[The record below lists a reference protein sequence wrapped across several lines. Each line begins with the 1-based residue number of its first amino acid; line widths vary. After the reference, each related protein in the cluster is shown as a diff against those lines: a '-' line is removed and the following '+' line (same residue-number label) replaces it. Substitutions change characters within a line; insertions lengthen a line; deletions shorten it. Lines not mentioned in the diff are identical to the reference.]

1 MFFEALRRVQSI
13 ALRHRGKTYTPSGI
27 TRLIRSQF
35 CDPRLRFRTA
45 KNKRV
50 EKGNWWIGGQYD
62 MIDDQ
67 EDRACIHINLTFN
80 PKQGRMRID
89 SFDWDNL
96 AFHVADVVTHEYL
109 HQYYVRRR
117 GYRFGLG
124 YRRQPMDQGYN
135 DNMKNYLGCEDEI
148 LAYGF
153 SAAAEML
160 VYNRSFEKTKVVRMY
175 QRHFKTDQK
184 VVLQLKKQTCKYIKR
199 WEQSNEQTSPR
210 RRIHNR

>member
-13 ALRHRGKTYTPSGI
+13 ALRHRGKTCTPAGI
-27 TRLIRSQF
+27 TKLIRSQF
-35 CDPRLRFRTA
+35 QDSQLRFRTL
-45 KNKRV
+45 KNYRV
-50 EKGNWWIGGQYD
+50 ETGNWWIGGQYD
-62 MIDDQ
+62 PVDDQ

-80 PKQGRMRID
+80 PRQRKMKID
-89 SFDWDNL
+89 DLDWDNF

-117 GYRFGLG
+117 GYQFGLG
-124 YRRQPMDQGYN
+124 YGRKTIDHTYA
-135 DNMKNYLGCEDEI
+135 DTMKNYLGCEDEI
-148 LAYGF
+148 LAFGF

-160 VYNRSFEKTKVVRMY
+160 VYDRPFDQTQVARMY
-175 QRHFKTDQK
+175 RRHFKTDQK
-184 VVLQLKKQTCKYIKR
+184 VLLQLKKQTSKYIKR

>member
-13 ALRHRGKTYTPSGI
+13 AHRHRGKTYTPTGI

-35 CDPRLRFRTA
+35 RDPRLRFRTL
-45 KNKRV
+45 KNSKV
-50 EKGNWWIGGQYD
+50 ETGNWWIGGQYD
-62 MIDDQ
+62 VIDDQ

-80 PKQGRMRID
+80 PKQRRMNID

-117 GYRFGLG
+117 GYKFGLG
-124 YRRQPMDQGYN
+124 YRRQSMDHHYT
-135 DNMKNYLGCEDEI
+135 DSMKNYLGCEDEI
-148 LAYGF
+148 LAFGF

-160 VYNRSFEKTKVVRMY
+160 VYNRTFDKTKVARMY
-175 QRHFKTDQK
+175 SRHFKQDQK
-184 VVLQLKKQTCKYIKR
+184 VVLQLKRQAIKYINR
-199 WEQSNEQTSPR
+199 WEQSNEQVSPR
-210 RRIHNR
+210 SRRHHR

>member
-1 MFFEALRRVQSI
+1 MFFEALRRVKSI
-13 ALRHRGKTYTPSGI
+13 AHRHCGKTYTPAGI

-35 CDPRLRFRTA
+35 CDPRLRFRTT
-45 KNKRV
+45 KNSRV

-80 PKQGRMRID
+80 PRQRQMRID

-124 YRRQPMDQGYN
+124 YRRQPMDRGYN

-160 VYNRSFEKTKVVRMY
+160 VYGRSFDQTKVARMY
-175 QRHFKTDQK
+175 RRHFKQDQK
-184 VVLQLKKQTCKYIKR
+184 VVIQLQKQTLKYIKR
-199 WEQSNEQTSPR
+199 WEQSNEQTSPG
-210 RRIHNR
+210 RRILNR